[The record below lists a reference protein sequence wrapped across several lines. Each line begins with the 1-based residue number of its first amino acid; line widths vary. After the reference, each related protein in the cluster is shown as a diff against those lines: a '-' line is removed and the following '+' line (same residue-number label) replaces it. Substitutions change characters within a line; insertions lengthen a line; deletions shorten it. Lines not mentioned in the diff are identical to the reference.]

1 MIFGAD
7 IEAVVG
13 VDAVETAKETVGA
26 ECVTVLGGS
35 GRAGGRCSLECLG
48 DEQASGPI

>member
-1 MIFGAD
+1 MFGAD

-13 VDAVETAKETVGA
+13 VEAVETAKETVGI

-35 GRAGGRCSLECLG
+35 GCAGGKCFLECLG